1 MKNKF
6 YNKSFNCSL
15 EFQDNRHLLFS
26 HAGTHVHLQL
36 NGYMGTDIV
45 SIEQL
50 DHTEDFIIEG
60 ILIPDSNAISFTGL
74 LNNHGMV
81 DIDFDKV
88 QHQAAS

>member
-1 MKNKF
+1 
-6 YNKSFNCSL
+6 
-15 EFQDNRHLLFS
+15 
-26 HAGTHVHLQL
+26 
-36 NGYMGTDIV
+36 MGTDIV